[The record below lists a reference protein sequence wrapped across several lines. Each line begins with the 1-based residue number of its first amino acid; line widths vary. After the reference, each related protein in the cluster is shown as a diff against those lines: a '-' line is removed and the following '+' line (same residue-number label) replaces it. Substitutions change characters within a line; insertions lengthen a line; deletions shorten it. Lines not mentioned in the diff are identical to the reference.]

1 MNKSR
6 ERWFLV
12 GVLSIIILVV
22 VVPIIINECY
32 RKNAGYITVWNAAD
46 LLSYYGTIVAAGIG
60 IVGVY
65 FTVYIVNK
73 NYRDDARNRILPY
86 IAINVIWD
94 LRTMFRWEMIQ
105 LLRTA

>member
-32 RKNAGYITVWNAAD
+32 RKMLDT
-46 LLSYYGTIVAAGIG
+46 
-60 IVGVY
+60 
-65 FTVYIVNK
+65 
-73 NYRDDARNRILPY
+73 
-86 IAINVIWD
+86 
-94 LRTMFRWEMIQ
+94 
-105 LLRTA
+105 